1 MKPEISIVIPAYN
14 EEESLH
20 PLFESL
26 YPVMTDMGRPFE
38 IIFINDGSKDSTL
51 GILYD
56 LYNSHPEVRVIDL
69 NGNFRPAHGDNGRI
83 RACTGDIVI
92 TLDADLQN
100 PPEEIPNIVAKM
112 DEGHDLVGTYR
123 KGRQD
128 PSSEKCIK
136 NGQQDHQQDRKTEH
150 QRLWLHAER
159 VQQKDR

>member
-56 LYNSHPEVRVIDL
+56 LYVSHPEVRVIDL
-69 NGNFRPAHGDNGRI
+69 NGNFGQHMAIMADSSMCGRTLYNPRRRPPRTHLKRSQI
-83 RACTGDIVI
+83 
-92 TLDADLQN
+92 
-100 PPEEIPNIVAKM
+100 
-112 DEGHDLVGTYR
+112 
-123 KGRQD
+123 
-128 PSSEKCIK
+128 
-136 NGQQDHQQDRKTEH
+136 
-150 QRLWLHAER
+150 
-159 VQQKDR
+159 

>member
-26 YPVMTDMGRPFE
+26 YPVMTGMGRPFE

-69 NGNFRPAHGDNGRI
+69 NGNFGQHMAIMAGFEHVK
-83 RACTGDIVI
+83 GDIII

-100 PPEEIPNIVAKM
+100 PPEETSQQHVK
-112 DEGHDLVGTYR
+112 DQEGR
-123 KGRQD
+123 
-128 PSSEKCIK
+128 
-136 NGQQDHQQDRKTEH
+136 
-150 QRLWLHAER
+150 
-159 VQQKDR
+159 